1 MLETK
6 KIHKAINYQFIK
18 RLNIVAKD
26 LYELEL
32 VKPTKEHREPII
44 IGFFILHYA
53 KLRTLELFYDFFDK
67 FLDVYKIEELEMD
80 TNFCSLAFGIDDY
93 ILPSKRAEW
102 TEKRSKDCR
111 DDFREDAKNNFSPI
125 LAALNL
131 RNMTRENHNYSRR
144 KSELS
149 KCHAC

>member
-1 MLETK
+1 
-6 KIHKAINYQFIK
+6 
-18 RLNIVAKD
+18 
-26 LYELEL
+26 
-32 VKPTKEHREPII
+32 
-44 IGFFILHYA
+44 
-53 KLRTLELFYDFFDK
+53 
-67 FLDVYKIEELEMD
+67 MD

-144 KSELS
+144 SSELS
-149 KCHAC
+149 KCHACVVKPIAVTLVKVKIVSLAVKD